1 MLYNIHINKL
11 ATRIISKNFEVHN
24 SCLNQTLQS
33 QIKTVIPM
41 EESAN
46 CNWVNVIRK
55 LFWGLSSLLNLS
67 HMLLD
72 IVTIQSLL
80 QLHRKF

>member
-1 MLYNIHINKL
+1 MLYRIHINKL
-11 ATRIISKNFEVHN
+11 ATRTISKIFEVHN

-33 QIKTVIPM
+33 QIKIVIPM
-41 EESAN
+41 EESTN

-72 IVTIQSLL
+72 IVTIRSLP
-80 QLHRKF
+80 QLHIKF